1 MFTRNENFSITK
13 EECMKLVSKTACAM
27 SLVGILAASGA
38 YAQGPN
44 PYSDCGIGAALFP
57 KHPVGAVISNVIWD
71 LGTTALTSATASPET
86 CSGEAVKTA
95 AFILE
100 SYDSLAEDTARGE
113 GAHLATL
120 LELMDVEE
128 AGKADF
134 VASIRASHADLVNS
148 AEYASMTDVEKAEH
162 LYFAAVAS

>member
-1 MFTRNENFSITK
+1 
-13 EECMKLVSKTACAM
+13 MKLVSKTVCAISIFGM
-27 SLVGILAASGA
+27 LAAGGVNAKDAAGS
-38 YAQGPN
+38 GPN
-44 PYSDCGIGAALFP
+44 PFSDCGIGAALFP

-71 LGTTALTSATASPET
+71 IGTTALTSATASPET
-86 CSGEAVKTA
+86 CSGDAVQTA

-100 SYDSLAEDTARGE
+100 SYDSLVEDTARGE

-120 LELMDVEE
+120 LELMDIDE

-134 VASIRASHADLVNS
+134 VTSVRISHADLVNS
-148 AEYASMTDVEKAEH
+148 AEYASMTDAEKAEH